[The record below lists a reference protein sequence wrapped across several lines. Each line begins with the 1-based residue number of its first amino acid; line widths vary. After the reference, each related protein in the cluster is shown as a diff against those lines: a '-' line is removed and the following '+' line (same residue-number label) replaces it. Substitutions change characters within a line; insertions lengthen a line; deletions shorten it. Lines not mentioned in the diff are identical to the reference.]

1 VNNLN
6 SVLIEGEIEIDV
18 AAYSSEAKIVSFTIA
33 SKRFYKSGDGI
44 AEEVN
49 YIDIE
54 TTGKLVEHCLNHI
67 RKGRGVRV
75 VGRMR
80 QPKGKPA
87 VIVAEHV
94 EIRPEFK
101 KSNTEDK

>member
-6 SVLIEGEIEIDV
+6 SVLIEGEFETDAV
-18 AAYSSEAKIVSFTIA
+18 AYSSEAKIVVFTIA
-33 SKRFYKSGDGI
+33 SKRFYKNGEGL

-54 TTGKLVEHCLNHI
+54 TTGKLAEHCLNHI

-80 QPKGKPA
+80 QPRGKAA

-101 KSNTEDK
+101 KGT